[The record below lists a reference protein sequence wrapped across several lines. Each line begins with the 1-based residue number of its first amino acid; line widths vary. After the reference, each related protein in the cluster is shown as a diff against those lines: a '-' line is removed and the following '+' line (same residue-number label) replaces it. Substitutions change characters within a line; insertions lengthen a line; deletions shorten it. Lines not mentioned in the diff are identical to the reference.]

1 MLHSNRLGQGL
12 PISTIIIALLG
23 LIVLVILVVLVQTQ
37 ISKTGK
43 GLKNISEAACSS
55 PNSVEIVGTDCE
67 VIYGSFSNV
76 QTGLQV
82 CCKAGTVPKKS

>member
-12 PISTIIIALLG
+12 PISTIVIALLG

-37 ISKTGK
+37 VAKTGK
-43 GLKNISEAACSS
+43 GLRNVSEAQCAA
-55 PNSVEIVGTDCE
+55 PNYVDTVGAADCD

-82 CCKAGTVPKKS
+82 CCRGPKT